1 MTDQTAIT
9 HAMKI
14 LRKEEAIR
22 KTKSEKLKRDYSK
35 NVKKSIKELKYYCK
49 MNGLRFM
56 DVMQK
61 AVELYGKDK
70 EIIN

>member
-9 HAMKI
+9 HAMEI
-14 LRKEEAIR
+14 LRKKEAIR

>member
-9 HAMKI
+9 HAMEI

-56 DVMQK
+56 DAMQK

>member
-9 HAMKI
+9 HAMEI
-14 LRKEEAIR
+14 LRKEAAIR

>member
-1 MTDQTAIT
+1 MTDQTAIN
-9 HAMKI
+9 HAMEI

>member
-9 HAMKI
+9 HAMEI
-14 LRKEEAIR
+14 LRKKEAIR

-49 MNGLRFM
+49 INGLRFM

>member
-9 HAMKI
+9 HAMEI

-49 MNGLRFM
+49 INGLRFM
-56 DVMQK
+56 DVMKK